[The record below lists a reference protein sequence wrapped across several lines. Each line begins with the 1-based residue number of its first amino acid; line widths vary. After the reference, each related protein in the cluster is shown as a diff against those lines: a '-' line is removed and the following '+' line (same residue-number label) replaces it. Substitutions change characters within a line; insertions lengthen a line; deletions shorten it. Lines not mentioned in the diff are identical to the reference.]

1 MMQNDAYSC
10 SSARIIRVLSLFL
23 IVSIQRIIKAAGLA
37 ISFPPIASSTMQT
50 PVRKIFLYLL
60 LLVAQGDTVSL
71 PDRYFVHR
79 WQLLQVYRLLLS
91 VYSYIFIKISC
102 FTLILLSP
110 LFQHGIVL
118 FRLLGKEP

>member
-1 MMQNDAYSC
+1 MFLGQNYPCFVLVPDCKHSTNNQSGRSGDQLPTY
-10 SSARIIRVLSLFL
+10 RIFY
-23 IVSIQRIIKAAGLA
+23 
-37 ISFPPIASSTMQT
+37 
-50 PVRKIFLYLL
+50 VRKIFLYLL